1 VHTLANSATTSH
13 SSELV
18 MLNPEIKE
26 IVKQELSGENAKAYV
41 QQISQYHRIQAST
54 MFHEAAEYVRDTL
67 IKIGIKNAGIE
78 RFPADGKTKYWT
90 YTAPMGWE
98 AKSAELWLVKPEQ
111 KLLTKYQDTPT
122 CLHAHSNATPPEGV
136 TAQLVDVGTGTQPS
150 DYKGKKVKG
159 KIVLAT
165 GRGKLVHEEAVYK
178 REAAGVITDTLTY
191 EIKNFRESID
201 LPDATAYQAIW
212 PTKEELNKVTFG
224 FSITK
229 RQGNHLRALLKQKKK
244 VTLKAI
250 VDAKLFLG
258 KLDII
263 TATIKGKTKP
273 NQEIFLIAHLCH
285 PKPSAN
291 DNASGSGLL
300 LEIARTILAL
310 IQKGKIPQPKRTIR
324 FLWVPEIYGTIA
336 YLHRHENLTKRLI
349 AGINLD
355 MVGQDQ
361 ELCKSTLTLDKTPDS
376 LPSYLNDLIFNLI
389 EEATK
394 QFDPQT
400 GFGPATTFRHR
411 VNAHT
416 GGSDHHEFVDSTI
429 GVPCVMLL
437 QWPDLYYH
445 TNQDTQDKVSAQTLK
460 RIGWVATIATITL
473 ANADTEEAYSIAIQT
488 YTKGI
493 TRLQTA
499 LKEAIQ
505 TLLETKNNPKNKTKP
520 KKLAQTLAK
529 TAQQYRNKLEHIARR
544 ETQAIKSTKKLASSP
559 ELNSFIAQLTENITA
574 QAKYALT
581 QIQQTLALIQKTTDI
596 KIPRKTRLAPA
607 EKQAIKII
615 PKRQFKGTL
624 NWEILSRK
632 TLSPKDYEWHTEIS
646 LKDKQFNQKLAEV
659 INLADGKQNLHQII
673 NAVSAEYT
681 PTNSKHILKI
691 LRHLEKQNLITLKTK

>member
-1 VHTLANSATTSH
+1 
-13 SSELV
+13 
-18 MLNPEIKE
+18 MLNPKIKE

-41 QQISQYHRIQAST
+41 EQITQYHRIQAST
-54 MFHEAAEYVRDTL
+54 MFHEAAEYVKETL
-67 IKIGIKNAGIE
+67 VKIGIKNARIE
-78 RFPADGKTKYWT
+78 QFPADGETKYWT

-111 KLLTKYQDTPT
+111 KLLARYQDTPT
-122 CLHAHSNATPPEGV
+122 SLHAHSNATPPEGI
-136 TAQLVDVGTGTQPS
+136 TAQVIDVGTGTKPAE
-150 DYKGKKVKG
+150 YKGKKVKG
-159 KIVLAT
+159 KLVLAT
-165 GRGKLVHEEAVYK
+165 GRAKLIHEEAVYK
-178 REAAGVITDTLTY
+178 RGAAGVITDTLTY

-212 PTKEELNKVTFG
+212 PTKEELSKVTFG

-229 RQGNHLRALLKQKKK
+229 RQGNQLRALLKQKKK

-250 VDAKLFLG
+250 VDAKLFPG
-258 KLDII
+258 KLDIV

-310 IQKGKIPQPKRTIR
+310 IQKGKIPQPRRTIR
-324 FLWVPEIYGTIA
+324 FFWVPEIYGTVA
-336 YLHRHENLTKRLI
+336 YLHKHENLKKRLI

-376 LPSYLNDLIFNLI
+376 LPSYLNDFLVNLI
-389 EEATK
+389 EETTK

-400 GFGPATTFRHR
+400 GFGSATTFRHR

-416 GGSDHHEFVDSTI
+416 GGSDHHEFVDSTM

-445 TNQDTQDKVSAQTLK
+445 TSQDTPDKVSAQTLK
-460 RIGWVATIATITL
+460 RVGWVATIAIITL
-473 ANADTEEAYSIAIQT
+473 VNADKEEAYAMAIQT
-488 YTKGI
+488 YTSGI
-493 TRLQTA
+493 ARLQTA
-499 LKEAIQ
+499 LREATQ
-505 TLLETKNNPKNKTKP
+505 TLLETKNNPKHKTRP
-520 KKLAQTLAK
+520 KKLALTLAK
-529 TAQQYRNKLEHIARR
+529 TAQQHRNKIEHIAWR
-544 ETQAIKSTKKLASSP
+544 ETQAVKSTKKLAGGS
-559 ELNSFIAQLTENITA
+559 ELNSLVRQLTKNIAA
-574 QAKYALT
+574 QAKYALA
-581 QIQQTLALIQKTTDI
+581 QIQQTLVLIQKTTDI
-596 KIPRKTRLAPA
+596 KIPRKTRLTPA
-607 EKQAIKII
+607 EKQASKII

-624 NWEILSRK
+624 SWETLSRK
-632 TLSPKDYEWHTEIS
+632 ALPPKDYEWYMKIS
-646 LKDKQFNQKLAEV
+646 RKDKRFNQKLAEV
-659 INLADGKQNLHQII
+659 LNLADGKRNLQQII

-681 PTNSKHILKI
+681 PTNTKHILKI
-691 LRHLEKQNLITLKTK
+691 LRHLQKQKLISLKTQ